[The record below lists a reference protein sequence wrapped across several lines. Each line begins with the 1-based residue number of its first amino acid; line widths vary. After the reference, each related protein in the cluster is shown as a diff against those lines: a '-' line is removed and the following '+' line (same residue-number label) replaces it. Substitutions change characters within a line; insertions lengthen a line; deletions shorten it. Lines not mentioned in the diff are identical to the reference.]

1 MRKPKLTKAEL
12 QIMQV
17 LWNRGALSVREIQD
31 AFPEQKRPAFT
42 TVQTV
47 VYRLEAKK
55 AIRIAKKVGN
65 ANVFEPVM
73 SRTVAGNSLIDDLLG
88 FFGGRVKP
96 LISRLIASG
105 RLTIDDI
112 KEAEEAAGATSRNLA
127 DWRQRR
133 SEWFKPV

>member
-1 MRKPKLTKAEL
+1 MRKTKLTKAEL

-65 ANVFEPVM
+65 ANVFEPVI

-88 FFGGRVKP
+88 FFGGRVEP
-96 LISRLIASG
+96 VIARLIESG
-105 RLTIDDI
+105 KLTMEDI
-112 KEAEEAAGATSRNLA
+112 KEAEEALRSLSRK
-127 DWRQRR
+127 DKR
-133 SEWFKPV
+133 K

>member
-12 QIMQV
+12 EIMQV

-88 FFGGRVKP
+88 FFGGRVEP
-96 LISRLIASG
+96 VIARLIESG
-105 RLTIDDI
+105 KLTMEDI
-112 KEAEEAAGATSRNLA
+112 KEAEEALRSLSRK
-127 DWRQRR
+127 DKR
-133 SEWFKPV
+133 K

>member
-73 SRTVAGNSLIDDLLG
+73 SRAAAGNSLIDDLLG
-88 FFGGRVKP
+88 FFGGRVEP
-96 LISRLIASG
+96 VIARLIESG
-105 RLTIDDI
+105 KLTMEDI
-112 KEAEEAAGATSRNLA
+112 KEAEEALRSLSRK
-127 DWRQRR
+127 DKR
-133 SEWFKPV
+133 K

>member
-88 FFGGRVKP
+88 FFGGRVEP
-96 LISRLIASG
+96 VIARLIESG
-105 RLTIDDI
+105 KLTMEDI
-112 KEAEEAAGATSRNLA
+112 KEAEEALRSLSRK
-127 DWRQRR
+127 DKR
-133 SEWFKPV
+133 K

>member
-1 MRKPKLTKAEL
+1 MRKPKLTRAEL

-88 FFGGRVKP
+88 FFGGRVEP
-96 LISRLIASG
+96 VIARLIESG
-105 RLTIDDI
+105 KLTMEDI
-112 KEAEEAAGATSRNLA
+112 KEAEEALRSLSRK
-127 DWRQRR
+127 DKR
-133 SEWFKPV
+133 K

>member
-55 AIRIAKKVGN
+55 VIRIAKKVGN

-73 SRTVAGNSLIDDLLG
+73 SRTAAGNSLMTFSVFLE
-88 FFGGRVKP
+88 GG
-96 LISRLIASG
+96 S
-105 RLTIDDI
+105 
-112 KEAEEAAGATSRNLA
+112 N
-127 DWRQRR
+127 R
-133 SEWFKPV
+133 SSPG

>member
-1 MRKPKLTKAEL
+1 VRKPKLTKAEL

-17 LWNRGALSVREIQD
+17 LWNRGALSVREILD

-73 SRTVAGNSLIDDLLG
+73 SHTVAGNGLIDDLLG
-88 FFGGRVKP
+88 FFGGRVEP
-96 LISRLIASG
+96 VIARLIESG
-105 RLTIDDI
+105 KLTMEDI
-112 KEAEEAAGATSRNLA
+112 KDAEEALRSLSRK
-127 DWRQRR
+127 DKR
-133 SEWFKPV
+133 K

>member
-88 FFGGRVKP
+88 FFGGRVEP
-96 LISRLIASG
+96 VIARLIESG
-105 RLTIDDI
+105 KLTMEDI
-112 KEAEEAAGATSRNLA
+112 KDAEEALRSLSRK
-127 DWRQRR
+127 DKR
-133 SEWFKPV
+133 K

>member
-12 QIMQV
+12 QIMEV

-65 ANVFEPVM
+65 ANVFEPVI
-73 SRTVAGNSLIDDLLG
+73 SRMVAGNTLIDDLLG
-88 FFGGRVKP
+88 FFGGRVEP
-96 LISRLIASG
+96 VISRLIESG
-105 RLTIDDI
+105 KLTLADV
-112 KEAEEAAGATSRNLA
+112 KEAEKMLRKLERKEESR
-127 DWRQRR
+127 
-133 SEWFKPV
+133 